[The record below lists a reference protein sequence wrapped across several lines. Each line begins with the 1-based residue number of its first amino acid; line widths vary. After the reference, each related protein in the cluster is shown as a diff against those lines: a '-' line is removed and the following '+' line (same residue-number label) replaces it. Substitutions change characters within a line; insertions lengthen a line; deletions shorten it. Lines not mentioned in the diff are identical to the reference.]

1 MSIQVIVLKG
11 KGRNNADYVTMHD
24 LVDDETAK
32 AFIDANTKDGKYWS
46 HAEVVVPSHE
56 IDTHYEQFFD

>member
-11 KGRNNADYVTMHD
+11 KGRNNADSVKIHTFD
-24 LVDDETAK
+24 EEETAK
-32 AFIDANTKDGKYWS
+32 AFISANTKGCKYWS
-46 HAEVVVPSHE
+46 HAEVVVPGHE